1 MLEDKYNRLIKNLI
15 DIEKS
20 NLRLKT
26 PDANRRKELHNHIEQ
41 FAKDE
46 IKNKDMTGNDNN

>member
-46 IKNKDMTGNDNN
+46 IKNKDMTENDNN